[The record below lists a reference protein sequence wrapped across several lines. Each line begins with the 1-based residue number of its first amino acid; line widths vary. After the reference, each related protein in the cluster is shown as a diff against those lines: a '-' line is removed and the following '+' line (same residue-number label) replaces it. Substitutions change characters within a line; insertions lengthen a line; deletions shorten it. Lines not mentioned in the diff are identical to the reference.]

1 MEINNEQNPDFE
13 DSVKDD
19 VENDDMQ
26 LGDLNLDE
34 EEEKKARTVVHS
46 DKAKYDMDLVQKAID
61 GDQKAYGELMARYKD
76 SIYFM
81 LLKMVNNKS
90 DAEDL
95 TIEAFGKAFK
105 NIKQYSPN
113 YAFSTWLFKIASNN
127 GIDFL
132 RKKRNIIISLDD
144 DGNDKEDAKPMVV
157 PYDGLD
163 PAETMIK
170 SQIAQLVRNVVQ
182 KLKPRYRS
190 LVELRYFQELSYEEI
205 SQQLG
210 LPLGTVKAQLFRSRE
225 LLYNILKNTE
235 TAEGHTRH
243 EEEE

>member
-1 MEINNEQNPDFE
+1 MEVE
-13 DSVKDD
+13 DKLAK
-19 VENDDMQ
+19 Q
-26 LGDLNLDE
+26 E
-34 EEEKKARTVVHS
+34 EATVAHS
-46 DKAKYDMDLVQKAID
+46 DKAKYDLELVEKAIA
-61 GDQKAYGELMARYKD
+61 GDQRAYGELMSRYRD

-113 YAFSTWLFKIASNN
+113 FAFSTWLFKIASNN

-132 RKKRNIIISLDD
+132 RKKRGIIISLDD
-144 DGNDKEDAKPMVV
+144 TDNEKEDSKPRTVI
-157 PYDGLD
+157 DEGLD

-170 SQIAQLVRNVVQ
+170 SQIVDLVRNVVQ
-182 KLKPRYRS
+182 KLKPRYRQ
-190 LVELRYFQELSYEEI
+190 LVEMRYFQELSYDEI
-205 SQQLG
+205 SQELD

-225 LLYNILKNTE
+225 LLFNILKNTE
-235 TAEGHTRH
+235 TAADHRRLLDRDNDNDEDD
-243 EEEE
+243 E